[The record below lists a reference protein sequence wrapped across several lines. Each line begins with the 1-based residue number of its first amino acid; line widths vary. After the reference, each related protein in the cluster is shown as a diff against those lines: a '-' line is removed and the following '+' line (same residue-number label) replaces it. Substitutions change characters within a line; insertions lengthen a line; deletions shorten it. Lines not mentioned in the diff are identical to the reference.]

1 MLTIDFNKFDKKGM
15 KKVLDLFDK
24 AALPISDVEADNKAK
39 REAGYSIKQATI
51 TFESGQVLLL
61 KIKAEGSLYQAK
73 LNGKVLAIK
82 NYIKPDS
89 FMDEVIGYA
98 KDNEPNY
105 LKQKE
110 KAALKQRVAVPT
122 IKPVNT
128 TVAEQ
133 SQQFQATLDAL
144 KGQNETAQNEITA
157 LAPVV
162 TEKQGALT
170 DLNKQI
176 STANSLSEE
185 LTAKLEKVKQGIF
198 ESAAAVNSCP
208 ECGTAMDACSVE
220 KNADGEM
227 TDGSRCPKC
236 GTETDGDGV
245 ILECGDAVA
254 ATCPECGATMTECD
268 GGGMECPECNC
279 KTDSDGVILES
290 GCKKV
295 DILESAIY
303 ESSPAFQEAKKHNY
317 PFTMNE
323 KQPGKLV
330 LRDFNTGEKVS
341 SYEGPFFATQG
352 DAIMYTWMD
361 SGERN
366 ISALTKEEYEKKFA
380 KSEIDKGVA

>member
-24 AALPISDVEADNKAK
+24 AALPVSDVEANNKAT

-51 TFESGQVLLL
+51 TLESGQVLVL

-73 LNGKVLAIK
+73 LNGRVLAIK

-110 KAALKQRVAVPT
+110 KAALKQKVAVPT

-157 LAPVV
+157 LVPVV
-162 TEKQGALT
+162 TEKRTTLDTLKIQIVNANT
-170 DLNKQI
+170 VSVDL
-176 STANSLSEE
+176 ERR
-185 LTAKLEKVKQGIF
+185 LENARQGIF
-198 ESAAAVNSCP
+198 ESAAVVNPCP
-208 ECGTAMDACSVE
+208 ECGAAMDACSVE

-254 ATCPECGATMTECD
+254 ATCPECGATMAECD
-268 GGGMECPECNC
+268 GGMECPECGC
-279 KTDSDGVILES
+279 KTDGDGVILEAAGS
-290 GCKKV
+290 KPYLVISTTGR
-295 DILESAIY
+295 
-303 ESSPAFQEAKKHNY
+303 
-317 PFTMNE
+317 
-323 KQPGKLV
+323 KQG
-330 LRDFNTGEKVS
+330 D
-341 SYEGPFFATQG
+341 FATEAEAQECVKNDPHPELLKILYG
-352 DAIMYTWMD
+352 PKGQEI
-361 SGERN
+361 
-366 ISALTKEEYEKKFA
+366 TKE
-380 KSEIDKGVA
+380 VA